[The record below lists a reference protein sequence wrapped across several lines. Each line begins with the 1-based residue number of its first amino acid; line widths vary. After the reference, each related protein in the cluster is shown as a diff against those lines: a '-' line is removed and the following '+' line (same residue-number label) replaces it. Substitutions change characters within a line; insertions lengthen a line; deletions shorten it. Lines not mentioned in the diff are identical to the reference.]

1 MLNIYVFVGFCAQVL
16 RHSKDMHTEKNKI
29 DENILEEF
37 LFERVKTNLCSRTSW
52 SSTGP
57 RRRK

>member
-37 LFERVKTNLCSRTSW
+37 LFERVSEVLCSPTSC
-52 SSTGP
+52 SSTAP